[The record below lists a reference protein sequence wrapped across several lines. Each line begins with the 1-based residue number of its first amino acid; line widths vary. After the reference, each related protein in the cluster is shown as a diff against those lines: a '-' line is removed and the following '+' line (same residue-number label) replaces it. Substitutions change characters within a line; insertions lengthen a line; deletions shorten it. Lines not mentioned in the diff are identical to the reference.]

1 MCLKLQPTDLDGGF
15 ASDMRH
21 EEVHG
26 DILTVDVLIHHVTY
40 GLRHDVRIEVR
51 IILRR
56 GRNDDLIKKNE
67 HKKVP

>member
-1 MCLKLQPTDLDGGF
+1 MSFKLRPTDLDGGF

-26 DILTVDVLIHHVTY
+26 DILTIDVLVHHVTY

-51 IILRR
+51 VILRR
-56 GRNDDLIKKNE
+56 KKERWFLIKN
-67 HKKVP
+67 